1 MAPWISIIRID
12 SSSPPARTLFMAFLV
27 RIPRPTRAGGSVT
40 VSNLWDMH

>member
-1 MAPWISIIRID
+1 
-12 SSSPPARTLFMAFLV
+12 MAFLV